1 MVKKII
7 SITLILLIYLLICN
21 KIYIRYTNVEKAI
34 PVKYIQKEKTLKKKE
49 IIFPQV
55 QNLENSIQID
65 DSIGKLE
72 IEKIKLKQKLYP
84 INSPKNNIE
93 KNVTILSYSEEPN
106 IDNSIMFIAAHSGTG
121 KLAYFKNLNKLKKND
136 IIKLTFKNNN
146 YIYKVKDIWEIKKTG
161 TIDVEKENSTQLILT
176 TCSPTKENYQL
187 IINSIQIKKES

>member
-7 SITLILLIYLLICN
+7 SITLILLIYLQICN

>member
-146 YIYKVKDIWEIKKTG
+146 YIYQVKDIWEIKKTG

-187 IINSIQIKKES
+187 IINSIQIKID

>member
-146 YIYKVKDIWEIKKTG
+146 YIFQVKDIWEIKKTG

>member
-1 MVKKII
+1 M
-7 SITLILLIYLLICN
+7 
-21 KIYIRYTNVEKAI
+21 EKTI

-146 YIYKVKDIWEIKKTG
+146 YIYQVKDIWEIKKTG

>member
-146 YIYKVKDIWEIKKTG
+146 YIYQVKDIWEIKKTG

>member
-21 KIYIRYTNVEKAI
+21 KIYIRYTHVEKTI

-146 YIYKVKDIWEIKKTG
+146 YIYQVKDIWEIKKTG
-161 TIDVEKENSTQLILT
+161 TIDVEKENNTQLILT

>member
-21 KIYIRYTNVEKAI
+21 KKYIRYTNVEKAI

-146 YIYKVKDIWEIKKTG
+146 YIYQVKDIWEIKKTG

-187 IINSIQIKKES
+187 IINSIQIKID